1 MTKQTV
7 PAANFVGT
15 LAVNV
20 DNDKMSDAEFREF
33 VRNTLPIVQTF
44 DGWNEAIKACKR
56 EVSGYLN
63 GKTVMGRHYGSYYA
77 QEINGRIARIRC

>member
-15 LAVNV
+15 LTVNV

-33 VRNTLPIVQTF
+33 VRNTLPIVDTS
-44 DGWNEAIKACKR
+44 DEWSKAVEACKG

-63 GKTVMGRHYGSYYA
+63 GKTCMGDHYGSYYA
-77 QEINGRIARIRC
+77 QDINGRISKISR